1 MIGLFTWFYPA
12 RVVRTLVVSLRQQ
25 EFVEAAHMIGAR
37 DGRVIRR
44 ELLPHLSG
52 PLIVWGTLVAAGVV
66 ILEASLSVLNFGVR
80 LGTASWGSLLAQAYG
95 TLLNANP
102 VQDNGLPYPTPL
114 PAQARA
120 VPGAVSDGALPGVD
134 RRRPSLCTRRAR
146 RPLIAFFL
154 RRVLSGLLL
163 VALLTFLTFVVF
175 NEIPTNPACLVVAC
189 GPHTTTTDA
198 QIRAADHRLGIDRS
212 VFVQYGD
219 FVWKLVR
226 HGDFGAAWT
235 TNARVGTLIG
245 QSLPVTASLVGG
257 GMLLMMLLALPLGCI
272 AALRPRSAT
281 DRGLLAA
288 SVIGL
293 AIHPFV
299 LGLTIRDFFIQ
310 HLHVYD
316 FSYCPLT
323 GAPRPAPSP
332 FGAVPSA
339 CGGPVD
345 WAKHLAIPWLVF
357 ALFFLPIYM
366 RMIRVRLLETF
377 GEPWIT
383 TARAKGA
390 SETRVVAGHALRNAI
405 GPVLPMLAVDA
416 GTAITAAIYV
426 ETVFGLQGIGSLA
439 VRAFSGQAGGYDLPL
454 TAGIVAV
461 VGAFVVLLNVTADVA
476 GAWLD
481 PRVRTTAA
489 SGLIPLPARRR
500 RETARP
506 TRPEYRRRSRSG
518 RACSRLAVT
527 HKDSQGGA
535 LTLGAPVKTVHVSWD
550 DISRLESQVGGATE
564 HGYLETH
571 VTAIDFGPDGWRVHA
586 SIANRSPL
594 RLRVTSID
602 TRVRVVAQVSE
613 STDVTPGRE

>member
-1 MIGLFTWFYPA
+1 M
-12 RVVRTLVVSLRQQ
+12 
-25 EFVEAAHMIGAR
+25 
-37 DGRVIRR
+37 
-44 ELLPHLSG
+44 
-52 PLIVWGTLVAAGVV
+52 
-66 ILEASLSVLNFGVR
+66 
-80 LGTASWGSLLAQAYG
+80 
-95 TLLNANP
+95 
-102 VQDNGLPYPTPL
+102 
-114 PAQARA
+114 
-120 VPGAVSDGALPGVD
+120 
-134 RRRPSLCTRRAR
+134 
-146 RPLIAFFL
+146 IAFFL

-288 SVIGL
+288 SMIGL

-332 FGAVPSA
+332 FGTVPSA

-345 WAKHLAIPWLVF
+345 WARHLAIPWLVF

-390 SETRVVAGHALRNAI
+390 SETRIVAGHALRNAI

-489 SGLIPLPARRR
+489 SGLIPLPRAVA
-500 RETARP
+500 ARP
-506 TRPEYRRRSRSG
+506 RVRLG
-518 RACSRLAVT
+518 LNIAVAVALVVLLALAVT
-527 HKDSQGGA
+527 HKDSKGGA
-535 LTLGAPVKTVHVSWD
+535 LTLGVPVKTVHVSWD

-571 VTAIDFGPDGWRVHA
+571 VTAIEFGPDGWRVHA

-594 RLRVTSID
+594 RLRVTSVGTPSD
-602 TRVRVVAQVSE
+602 SSLRYPNQPMSLLVESDSGFGSKVLTPVAATEFKPALPAVLVPH
-613 STDVTPGRE
+613 STWRGTFTGADPVPGGSLFYVGFGQFAYDNVLSDLPFSTSTAKSATAPK